1 MRSIIKAYGILLC
14 RIFYN
19 STKTTTTDNSKI
31 EFLFLKASYGN
42 KHWTPPKGLH
52 EDDEEGI
59 TTAKRET
66 LEETGINEDKYKL
79 LDFEKT
85 LKYNVHNGM
94 KETTYYLA
102 VLLNNDETVKLSH
115 EHTDYKW
122 IQSKDAKTFS
132 LPESLSDLLIK
143 AEKFLVK
150 NLGNV

>member
-1 MRSIIKAYGILLC
+1 
-14 RIFYN
+14 
-19 STKTTTTDNSKI
+19 TKTTTTDNSKI

-102 VLLNNDETVKLSH
+102 VLLNNDETMDTKFVNKSGEIFGQEFRKRINSSFALYNQVGH
-115 EHTDYKW
+115 LQPVGQDDMY
-122 IQSKDAKTFS
+122 DGS
-132 LPESLSDLLIK
+132 LTR
-143 AEKFLVK
+143 
-150 NLGNV
+150 